1 MLELTKQGVLFK
13 QVQGPWCRWEHGVWA
28 EDPVKAN
35 AAKRKRMIP
44 QEVVGLSTCLLPK
57 AFRTL
62 PESPLTL
69 DGACHLSCD

>member
-1 MLELTKQGVLFK
+1 M
-13 QVQGPWCRWEHGVWA
+13 QGPWCRWEHGVWA

-35 AAKRKRMIP
+35 AAERKLHDTP
-44 QEVVGLSTCLLPK
+44 GSGGDKHLPTTTPPPPK